1 MVMIYRSPPL
11 TSEDLAVRRE
21 ILDMRRELAN
31 LLRAP
36 RRWQGGL
43 RRTML
48 ARALR
53 GSNSIEGYVVA
64 EDDAAA
70 ALDDDEP
77 LSADQRTFAEIRG
90 YRQAM
95 GYVLQMASDPHFRFD
110 TSGLRSMHFMMLA
123 HDLSKS
129 PGQYRT
135 GAIYVHD
142 ERTDQHVYEG
152 PDERHVPELMEEFAA
167 SLRADSEVDPLV
179 RGAMAH
185 LNLVMIHPFRDG
197 NGRMARATQTLVL
210 AREAI
215 VEPAFSSIE
224 EWLGE
229 NTEDYYRVLA
239 LTGRGS
245 WQPRADPHLWVS
257 FNLRAHHMQ
266 AQTVAR
272 RVDEASAIW
281 VELDEL
287 SASHA
292 LPERV
297 TSLLYDAV
305 IGYRLRRLAYTKHAG
320 VEQRTATRDLARLV
334 EAGLLLP
341 RGETRGRFYVAGDVL
356 TELHR
361 RCRERRRPLV
371 DPYPWMRPELAKV
384 PSDGVQP
391 L

>member
-1 MVMIYRSPPL
+1 
-11 TSEDLAVRRE
+11 
-21 ILDMRRELAN
+21 
-31 LLRAP
+31 
-36 RRWQGGL
+36 
-43 RRTML
+43 ML

-70 ALDDDEP
+70 ALDDEAP
-77 LSADQRTFAEIRG
+77 LSADERTFAEIRG

-95 GYVLQMASDPHFRFD
+95 GYVLQMAADPHFRFD

-135 GAIYVHD
+135 GPIYVHD
-142 ERTDQHVYEG
+142 ERTDQTVYEG
-152 PDERHVPELMEEFAA
+152 PDADLVPDLMEAFAA
-167 SLRADSEVDPLV
+167 SLREDSDVDPLV
-179 RGAMAH
+179 RAAMAH

-210 AREAI
+210 SREAI

-266 AQTVAR
+266 SQTVAR
-272 RVDEASAIW
+272 RVDEAAAIW
-281 VELDEL
+281 GELDTL
-287 SASHA
+287 AATHT
-292 LPERV
+292 LPDRV
-297 TSLLYDAV
+297 IDLLYDA
-305 IGYRLRRLAYTKHAG
+305 ILGYRIRRSGYVKSSG
-320 VEQRTATRDLARLV
+320 IEDRTASRDLARLV
-334 EAGLLLP
+334 DVGLLVA
-341 RGETRGRFYVAGDVL
+341 RGETRGRHYVAGEVL
-356 TELHR
+356 ADLR
-361 RCRERRRPLV
+361 RQCRKRRRPLV
-371 DPYPWMRPELAKV
+371 DPYPWMRAELAK
-384 PSDGVQP
+384 PGDG
-391 L
+391 